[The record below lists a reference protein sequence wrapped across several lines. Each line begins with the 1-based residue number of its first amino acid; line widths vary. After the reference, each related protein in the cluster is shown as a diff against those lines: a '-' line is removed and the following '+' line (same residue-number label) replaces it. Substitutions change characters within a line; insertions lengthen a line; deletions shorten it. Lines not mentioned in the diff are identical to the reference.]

1 MERAH
6 KRYPFYIG
14 ITTLVVVIVVVLTG
28 LFLWISH
35 RESRNAAVKMAD
47 RLFTEINQKTL
58 ERYEN
63 ALESVAVLAGT
74 AVRMPG
80 IDRPPTGDGHS
91 YAGLELM
98 LEALD
103 FYKYLFSLYTG
114 YDDGSFVQVIAA
126 RDDIDI
132 QAVYGAPP
140 KTYFIL
146 RSITT
151 DSQGTRHEQRQFFDY
166 GRRVIG
172 SRGEPDPT
180 YDPRVRPWY
189 IRAKEEKT
197 AFYTEPYVFS
207 ATQLPGITCAE
218 KFISGG
224 GAFGGDITLERFS
237 VSLQRQQV
245 SENGLLF
252 LFDYKGRII
261 AHPHENPILK
271 AITKNDGQNVTSLRF
286 LYGEQSNDPLVR
298 AIVSAHL
305 TGRESLLNQTREML
319 IDGQPYL
326 VRLSGIKPELKF
338 DQILASVAPVSD
350 FTGHIKRMQQRV
362 YFFSILVMLVVLPLV
377 LWVSRRISG
386 SLVRLEKESIK
397 IQQFDFS
404 ESEPFDSTI
413 KEIHSLI
420 QAYVLMKTTIRD
432 RTDALIATQKKLQT
446 LVQSGIALTAEND
459 MDRLLRKIFDNAR
472 DLARADGG
480 ALFLRDDVDNL
491 CFEIMQNA
499 QGETVRA
506 DAVDGTADFAP
517 IPIQES
523 PGEGATSLR
532 VESHVA
538 LTGKTV
544 VVNQM
549 DAESEYDFSNTC
561 RLDETAGLA
570 CINLLTA
577 PLRTREGKTIGVL
590 QMFNARDDKTEDIT
604 PFNEEIV
611 GFVEALA
618 AQAAV
623 ALHNK
628 RLLEEQRVLFD
639 AFLQLIAGAIDAKS
653 PYTGGHCAR
662 VPELAFMLARAAHDA
677 QNGPFADFK
686 MEEEDQWRE
695 FNVAAWLHDCGKVTT
710 PEYVVDKATKLE
722 TIYNRIH
729 EIRTRFE
736 VLLRDAEIDFL
747 RQRLEGGR
755 DVSDLKAELE
765 ARHRQLCDDFA
776 FVAECNVGGEFMADE
791 KIERLQQIASHTWL
805 RNLDDRIGL
814 SEEEAGRKARQPQQ
828 PLPVMEHVLADKG
841 EHIIPR
847 TNPDP
852 YDGNPFGFNMP
863 VPEDLYNLG
872 EVYNL
877 SIRKGTL
884 SAEDRF
890 KINEHIIQTIK
901 MLKKL
906 PFPDYLENVAEFA
919 GAHHE
924 TMIGTGYPRGLKKE
938 DMSTPARIMAI
949 ADIFEALTAA
959 DRPYKKAKK
968 LSEALRI
975 MSFMRND
982 QHIDAELFDLFLKSG
997 VHQTYAQRFLDPA
1010 QIDAVNIQQYLSTP
1024 NADQV

>member
-1 MERAH
+1 M
-6 KRYPFYIG
+6 
-14 ITTLVVVIVVVLTG
+14 
-28 LFLWISH
+28 
-35 RESRNAAVKMAD
+35 
-47 RLFTEINQKTL
+47 
-58 ERYEN
+58 
-63 ALESVAVLAGT
+63 
-74 AVRMPG
+74 
-80 IDRPPTGDGHS
+80 
-91 YAGLELM
+91 
-98 LEALD
+98 
-103 FYKYLFSLYTG
+103 
-114 YDDGSFVQVIAA
+114 
-126 RDDIDI
+126 
-132 QAVYGAPP
+132 
-140 KTYFIL
+140 
-146 RSITT
+146 
-151 DSQGTRHEQRQFFDY
+151 
-166 GRRVIG
+166 
-172 SRGEPDPT
+172 
-180 YDPRVRPWY
+180 
-189 IRAKEEKT
+189 
-197 AFYTEPYVFS
+197 FS
-207 ATQLPGITCAE
+207 ATQFPGITCAE
-218 KFISGG
+218 KFVSGG
-224 GAFGGDITLERFS
+224 GVFGGDITLERFS
-237 VSLQRQQV
+237 ISLQRQQV

-261 AHPHENPILK
+261 AHPTENPIQK
-271 AITKNDGQNVTSLRF
+271 TITKQAGQDVTSLRF
-286 LYGEQSNDPLVR
+286 LYGEQAQDPLVK

-305 TGRESLLNQTREML
+305 TGRDSLLNQTREMN
-319 IDGQPYL
+319 IAGKPYL
-326 VRLSGIKPELKF
+326 VRLSDMKAELKF
-338 DQILASVAPVSD
+338 DQILASVAPLSD
-350 FTGHIKRMQQRV
+350 FTGHIQRMQQRV
-362 YFFSILVMLVVLPLV
+362 FFFSILVMLVVLPLV

-404 ESEPFDSTI
+404 ESEPFDSGI

-459 MDRLLRKIFDNAR
+459 MDRLLQKIFDNAR

-480 ALFLRDDVDNL
+480 ALYLRDEVDNL

-506 DAVDGTADFAP
+506 HATDGTAGFAP
-517 IPIQES
+517 IPIQGPS
-523 PGEGATSLR
+523 GDDAAPLR
-532 VESHVA
+532 VESQVA

-544 VVNQM
+544 VVNRM
-549 DAESEYDFSNTC
+549 DADAPYDFSDTC
-561 RLDETAGLA
+561 RLDETAGIV
-570 CINLLTA
+570 CTNLLTA

-590 QMFNARDDKTEDIT
+590 QMFNARDDKTEEIT
-604 PFNEEIV
+604 PFNSEIT

-662 VPELAFMLARAAHDA
+662 VPEVAFMLARAAHDA
-677 QNGPFADFK
+677 QEGPFADFK

-736 VLLRDAEIDFL
+736 VLLRDAEIGYL
-747 RQRLEGGR
+747 RERLKGGR
-755 DVSDLKAELE
+755 EVSELKAELE
-765 ARHRQLCDDFA
+765 VRQQQIREDFA

-791 KIERLQQIASHTWL
+791 KIERLQKIASCTWL
-805 RNLDDRIGL
+805 RHLDDRIGL
-814 SEEEAGRKARQPQQ
+814 SEEEAGRKAREPQQ

-852 YDGNPFGFNMP
+852 FDGNPFGFNMT

-872 EVYNL
+872 EIYNL

-890 KINEHIIQTIK
+890 KINEHMIQTIK

-924 TMIGTGYPRGLKKE
+924 TMIGTGYPRGLKKDE
-938 DMSTPARIMAI
+938 MSTLPASW
-949 ADIFEALTAA
+949 
-959 DRPYKKAKK
+959 P
-968 LSEALRI
+968 LRT
-975 MSFMRND
+975 SS
-982 QHIDAELFDLFLKSG
+982 K
-997 VHQTYAQRFLDPA
+997 P
-1010 QIDAVNIQQYLSTP
+1010 
-1024 NADQV
+1024 